1 MLPKDSFKTT
11 RLIRNYFKKKY
22 KLKNFGVII
31 TDSRC
36 LPLRAGIT
44 GMAIGYA
51 GFKGLKDYRRRLD
64 IFGRP
69 FKYSRVDIADSLA
82 TAAVLCMGEGDEKQP
97 IAIITSAPVEYSNR
111 INKNELKINIKED
124 MYGPIFKIL
133 RK

>member
-1 MLPKDSFKTT
+1 
-11 RLIRNYFKKKY
+11 
-22 KLKNFGVII
+22 
-31 TDSRC
+31 
-36 LPLRAGIT
+36 
-44 GMAIGYA
+44 MAIGYA